1 MNGLPKIL
9 ASEEKATTTTTTT
22 TTTTNADSGRLE
34 KLHHSISIGVRT
46 YAGSSALDH
55 QVTSTT
61 T

>member
-22 TTTTNADSGRLE
+22 TTTNADSGRLE
-34 KLHHSISIGVRT
+34 KLHHSILTGVRT
-46 YAGSSALDH
+46 YAGSNALDH